1 MCEGG
6 ELRGKG
12 VFVLEKAAIAI
23 SGAINEQVCSRD
35 EKTREQLLRLILIEI
50 FISWIGRVSILKGV
64 AIRRIARSDR
74 VNDRG
79 RRNIF
84 NDWGGSW
91 IGDGET
97 PVLYSS
103 LGNARSDSAI
113 EFIGEETGIH
123 CIACKIVRMQS
134 YL

>member
-64 AIRRIARSDR
+64 AIRRIARMTGWMTAVGGTFSMIEG
-74 VNDRG
+74 G
-79 RRNIF
+79 RESGTEKHLF
-84 NDWGGSW
+84 Y
-91 IGDGET
+91 T
-97 PVLYSS
+97 VP
-103 LGNARSDSAI
+103 
-113 EFIGEETGIH
+113 
-123 CIACKIVRMQS
+123 
-134 YL
+134 